1 MKRIIT
7 LFTVLAL
14 AALSLS
20 ARPQFYFGTGA
31 EWGRLYPSE
40 SMKTDLGEN
49 GRYRDNVYY
58 LSYIVPGAEFTF
70 IPYADFPLGITLK
83 GGYGFVTA
91 NNNGKTSSSY
101 AYNENGNY
109 NYSDNYRYGSDDIIS
124 LSGGLTYTFLADSD
138 RYFSFTFSALYGWN
152 RFNLDAV
159 STVKGTRKG
168 EIEVMTSDVHSVSLD
183 FGIMGRYDKSYF
195 RIGCDIRKTLNPEKG
210 ITGFFDADGYS
221 VTIAATIG
229 IVFTF
234 LQSNQFMR

>member
-7 LFTVLAL
+7 LLLVLAL
-14 AALSLS
+14 ASLSLS

-40 SMKTDLGEN
+40 SMKTDLGKN
-49 GRYRDNVYY
+49 GRYGDNVYY

-70 IPYADFPLGITLK
+70 IPCADFPLGITVR
-83 GGYGFVTA
+83 GGYGFVSGRSD
-91 NNNGKTSSSY
+91 GKDVFY
-101 AYNENGNY
+101 
-109 NYSDNYRYGSDDIIS
+109 YSALKDNSGDNYRYGSDDIIS
-124 LSGGLTYTFLADSD
+124 LSGGLTYTFLADST

-159 STVKGTRKG
+159 KTEKGRRKG
-168 EIEVMTSDVHSVSLD
+168 EIEVMTSDVHSVSVD

-195 RIGCDIRKTLNPEKG
+195 RIDCDIRKTLDLEKG

>member
-7 LFTVLAL
+7 LLAVLAL
-14 AALSLS
+14 ALASLS

-40 SMKTDLGEN
+40 SMKADLGEN
-49 GRYRDNVYY
+49 GRYGDNVYY
-58 LSYIVPGAEFTF
+58 LSYIVPGAELTF

-91 NNNGKTSSSY
+91 RNNGNTSYSYNPSS
-101 AYNENGNY
+101 
-109 NYSDNYRYGSDDIIS
+109 YSDNYRYGSDDIIS
-124 LSGGLTYTFLADSD
+124 LSGGITYTFLADSD
-138 RYFSFTFSALYGWN
+138 RYFSFTFSALYGWD

-210 ITGFFDADGYS
+210 ITGFFDAEGYS

>member
-1 MKRIIT
+1 MKRIFT
-7 LFTVLAL
+7 LLAVLAL
-14 AALSLS
+14 ALVSLS

-40 SMKTDLGEN
+40 SMKADLGKN
-49 GRYRDNVYY
+49 GRYGDNVYY

-70 IPYADFPLGITLK
+70 IPYADFPLGITVK

-91 NNNGKTSSSY
+91 RNNGNTSYSDNPSSD
-101 AYNENGNY
+101 
-109 NYSDNYRYGSDDIIS
+109 SDNYRYGSDDIIS

-168 EIEVMTSDVHSVSLD
+168 KVEVMTSDVHSVSID

-195 RIGCDIRKTLNPEKG
+195 RIGCDIRKTLDPEKG